1 MSSRMRVLLA
11 VALMAAALAAG
22 VLTLVAQGI
31 ASLSPWLSL
40 AVVVGIPFL
49 LRQQPCDEFV
59 AWQDEYSVGIET
71 IDQDHKK
78 LLSLINNLLAAQHCR
93 TGPEFERQALDEL
106 MDYTQS
112 HFKREEDLMREYGYP
127 DYEGHKAQH
136 DQMAIQAQLFRSR
149 YEEKGHDEI
158 PEVARY
164 LKLWLIQHI
173 NGTDRKYV
181 PFLRDKLGQ

>member
-1 MSSRMRVLLA
+1 MSLRTRVLLA
-11 VALMAAALAAG
+11 VALVAAALAAG
-22 VLTLVAQGI
+22 VLTLMTQGA
-31 ASLSPWLSL
+31 ASLPPWLLL
-40 AVVVGIPFL
+40 AVVVGVPFL
-49 LRQQPCDEFV
+49 LRQQTCDAFV
-59 AWQDEYSVGIET
+59 VWKDEYSVGIET

-106 MDYTQS
+106 MDYTQF
-112 HFKREEDLMREYGYP
+112 HFEREEDLMREHGYP

-158 PEVARY
+158 PAVARY

-181 PFLRDKLGQ
+181 PFLREKLRQ

>member
-1 MSSRMRVLLA
+1 MSSRARVLLA
-11 VALMAAALAAG
+11 VVLMAAVLGAA
-22 VLTLVAQGI
+22 VLTLMAQGT
-31 ASLSPWLSL
+31 ASVPPWLL
-40 AVVVGIPFL
+40 FAVAVGIPFL
-49 LRQQPCDEFV
+49 LRQQTCDEFV
-59 AWQDEYSVGIET
+59 AWKDEYSVGIDT

-78 LLSLINNLLAAQHCR
+78 LLSLINNLLAAKQCR

-106 MDYTQS
+106 MDYTQF
-112 HFKREEDLMREYGYP
+112 HFKREEDLMREHGYA

-136 DQMAIQAQLFRSR
+136 DQMVIQAQLFRSR
-149 YEEKGHDEI
+149 YEEKGHEAI

-181 PFLRDKLGQ
+181 PFLREKLGP